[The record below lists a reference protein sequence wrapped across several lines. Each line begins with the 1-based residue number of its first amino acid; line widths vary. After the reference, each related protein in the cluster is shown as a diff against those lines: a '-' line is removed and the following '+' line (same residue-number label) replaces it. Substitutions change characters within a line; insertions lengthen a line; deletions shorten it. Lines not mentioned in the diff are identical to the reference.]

1 MKVLQFM
8 NNIQSIVTEL
18 SRGTDEIL
26 PLESLEEKLKKNR
39 PLIIKAGFD
48 PTAPDLHLGH
58 TVLLNKLRQ
67 FQLLGH
73 HVIFLIGDFTAMIGD
88 PTGKSVTRQPLSREQ
103 VTENAKTYQAQVYK
117 VLDPKKTSVRF
128 NSEWFDKMSAADMIR
143 LAASHTVA
151 RMLERDDFNDR
162 YMQGQPIAIHE
173 FLYPLIMGY
182 DSVMLKADIELG
194 GTDQKFNLLMGRE
207 LQKNA
212 GQDPQVI
219 MMLPLLE
226 GTDGIKKMSKSLNNY
241 IGITET
247 PENMFGKI
255 MSLSDELMWRY
266 IRLLS
271 FKSSSEIDQLAQQVE
286 DGLNPRDVKI
296 EFAKEIIARFH
307 SQDSA
312 ETAHMAF
319 IERFQKGEIPSD
331 LEEQLITI
339 DEPIS
344 IVQLL
349 KKISLTESTSEAI
362 RLMKQG
368 AIKMNGERITDPHL
382 VLNTEE
388 SMVLQVG
395 KRRIAKIV
403 LKLKSI

>member
-103 VTENAKTYQAQVYK
+103 VIENAKTYQAQVYK
-117 VLDPKKTSVRF
+117 VLDPEKTSVRF

-151 RMLERDDFNDR
+151 RMLERDDFSDR
-162 YMQGQPIAIHE
+162 YTQGQAIAIHE

-266 IRLLS
+266 IQLLS
-271 FKSSSEIDQLAQQVE
+271 FKSTIEIEQLVAQVK
-286 DGLNPRDVKI
+286 DGMNPRDVKI
-296 EFAKEIIARFH
+296 AFAKEIIARFH
-307 SQDSA
+307 SQESA
-312 ETAHMAF
+312 EAAHMAF

-331 LEEQLITI
+331 LEEQLVSI

-368 AIKMNGERITDPHL
+368 AIKMNGERISDPHL

-388 SMVLQVG
+388 SMILQVG
-395 KRRIAKIV
+395 KRRIAKIT